1 MYIVFL
7 NVVTLVYM
15 INSDGFLGNDDKGF
29 KPKFGKRVRAEK
41 TPSLST
47 LRRIRMPSKRKG
59 YYSSVRP
66 TSRPHEFSR
75 RVVVKARIVKM
86 TKNGWD
92 ASQAHLKYIERDG
105 VEKEGGKGELFG
117 NEQDFERESLTE
129 KIPGEKRQFRFIIS
143 PEDAEYID
151 LKQFTN
157 DLMGEVEKDLGRE
170 LKWGAV
176 CHYNTENPHVHIVIR
191 GIDKDDREVRIDPE
205 YISHGVR
212 ARGAEIVERKLGK
225 RHLIELEGQLDKEVT
240 ESRVTSLD
248 RNIQKHVENDSVDL
262 GGEDVGKFRRERL
275 HERLKYL
282 QRLGLANH
290 KGGYQWE
297 LAENWQEE
305 LKSIKVQD
313 DKMKVLNAAEVDV
326 EHRRIFDT
334 GAISGRVA
342 DIGLSNELYDRFYM
356 VVETPHS
363 EAYYVEISHRDF
375 ERHGIRRGDIISV
388 KSETESWGKPSDKN
402 IQRIAGGNESV
413 YDSAI
418 HRASITGDTVMVDKM
433 TIDAD
438 DYVEAHKMRMMS
450 LVRYGLATQLSDT
463 SWAVDPALTE
473 RLEMMDREG
482 PKVVKKFGKETS
494 LTVQEQV
501 SYRGNT
507 WLDKHFD
514 GGGEKG
520 YAKVGFGKETREA
533 IGRRAMFLQQELG
546 IESSDQWR
554 TKNLTELEKN
564 DYAETLQKQ
573 TGLKYRAATEGGRR
587 EGKLSDTGALAS
599 GRRYAVIMNEKTQE
613 FSMLPW
619 KKQFDNYQGKQVQI
633 ERGSQGRWMM
643 RQISMNRSRGI
654 GR

>member
-1 MYIVFL
+1 M
-7 NVVTLVYM
+7 NKVTLVYM
-15 INSDGFLGNDDKGF
+15 LDDSNFLGNDDRGF
-29 KPKFGKRVRAEK
+29 KPKFGGRVSTEK

-47 LRRIRMPSKRKG
+47 LRRLRMPSKGKG

-92 ASQAHLKYIERDG
+92 ASQEHLKYIEREG
-105 VEKEGGKGELFG
+105 VEKDGGKGEIFG
-117 NEQDFERESLTE
+117 NEEEFERDSMFE
-129 KIPGEKRQFRFIIS
+129 KIPGEKRQFRFIVS

-157 DLMGEVEKDLGRE
+157 DLMGDVEKDLGRE

-212 ARGAEIVERKLGK
+212 ARGTEIVERKLGK

-240 ESRVTSLD
+240 ESRVMSLD
-248 RNIQKHVENDSVDL
+248 RNIQKYVENDSVNL
-262 GGEDVGKFRRERL
+262 GREDVGKYRRERL
-275 HERLKYL
+275 HERMKHL
-282 QRLGLANH
+282 QSLGLANH

-305 LKSIKVQD
+305 LKSIKVQN
-313 DKMKVLNAAEVDV
+313 DKMKVLNAAKVDV

-342 DIGLSNELYDRFYM
+342 DIGLSNELFDRFYM

-388 KSETESWGKPSDKN
+388 KSGTESWSKPSDKN

-418 HRASITGDTVMVDKM
+418 HRASIAGDTVTVDKM

-438 DYVEAHKMRMMS
+438 DYVEAHKKRMAS

-463 SWAVDPALTE
+463 SWAVDPALTK
-473 RLEMMDREG
+473 RLEMMDQEG
-482 PKVVKKFGKETS
+482 PKVVRKIGKETG

-514 GGGEKG
+514 GGTEKG
-520 YAKVGFGKETREA
+520 YAQAGFGKETRDA

-546 IESSDQWR
+546 IEPGDQWR
-554 TKNLTELEKN
+554 TKKLTELEKN
-564 DYAETLQKQ
+564 DYAANLQKQ
-573 TGLKYRAATEGGRR
+573 TGYKYRTAAGGKN

-599 GRRYAVIMNEKTQE
+599 GRRYAVIMNEKTHE

-619 KKQFDNYQGKQVQI
+619 RRQYDNYQGKQVQI
-633 ERGSQGRWMM
+633 ERGGQGRWMM
-643 RQISMNRSRGI
+643 RQININRSSRGM